1 MLEIISNILV
11 RKSRLSYPQ
20 YPNPM
25 TQLSLLNHCYVL
37 LAGSSKNK
45 VNIFYLEEQEK
56 EIPVIDNEKKVTSKP
71 VTNKSD
77 PVLQQSQKKLN
88 KVDANS

>member
-11 RKSRLSYPQ
+11 RKNRLSYPQ

-56 EIPVIDNEKKVTSKP
+56 EIPVVDNEKKVTSKS
-71 VTNKSD
+71 VTNKGD
-77 PVLQQSQKKLN
+77 PILQQKQKKLN

>member
-11 RKSRLSYPQ
+11 RKSQLSYPQ

-25 TQLSLLNHCYVL
+25 TLLSLLNHYYVL
-37 LAGSSKNK
+37 LADSSKNK
-45 VNIFYLEEQEK
+45 VNIFYLEEQEEK
-56 EIPVIDNEKKVTSKP
+56 IPVIHKETKVTSKP

-77 PVLQQSQKKLN
+77 PILQQK
-88 KVDANS
+88 

>member
-1 MLEIISNILV
+1 MLEIISSILV
-11 RKSRLSYPQ
+11 RKSQLSYPQ

-25 TQLSLLNHCYVL
+25 TLLSLLNHYYVL
-37 LAGSSKNK
+37 LADSSKNK

-56 EIPVIDNEKKVTSKP
+56 KIPVIHKETKVTSKP

-77 PVLQQSQKKLN
+77 PILQQK
-88 KVDANS
+88 

>member
-1 MLEIISNILV
+1 MLEIVPNILV
-11 RKSRLSYPQ
+11 KKSQLSYPQ

-25 TQLSLLNHCYVL
+25 TLLSLLNHCYVF

-45 VNIFYLEEQEK
+45 VNIFYLEVQEK
-56 EIPVIDNEKKVTSKP
+56 KIPVIHKEKKVTSKP

-77 PVLQQSQKKLN
+77 PILQQK
-88 KVDANS
+88 

>member
-1 MLEIISNILV
+1 MLEIIPNILV
-11 RKSRLSYPQ
+11 KKSQLSYPQ

-25 TQLSLLNHCYVL
+25 TLLSLLNHCYVL
-37 LAGSSKNK
+37 LAGSSKIKLNT
-45 VNIFYLEEQEK
+45 FYLEEQEK
-56 EIPVIDNEKKVTSKP
+56 EIPVIGNEKKP

-77 PVLQQSQKKLN
+77 PILQQKQKKLN

>member
-1 MLEIISNILV
+1 MLEIIPNILV
-11 RKSRLSYPQ
+11 KKSQLSYPQ

-25 TQLSLLNHCYVL
+25 TLLSLLNHCYVL
-37 LAGSSKNK
+37 LAGSSKIKLNT
-45 VNIFYLEEQEK
+45 FYLEEQEK
-56 EIPVIDNEKKVTSKP
+56 EIPVIGNEKKVTSKP

-77 PVLQQSQKKLN
+77 PILQQKQKKLN